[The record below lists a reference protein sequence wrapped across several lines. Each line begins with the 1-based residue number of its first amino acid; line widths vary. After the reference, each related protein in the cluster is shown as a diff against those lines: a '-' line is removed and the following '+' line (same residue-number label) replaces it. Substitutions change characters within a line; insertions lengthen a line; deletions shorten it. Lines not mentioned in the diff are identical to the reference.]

1 MKLHSEMSI
10 GWIIVYAVVLASLSG
25 STSTEG
31 NSQKTSEA
39 NSSAGESIDRKPG
52 QIFRDS
58 SEVFRTN
65 KESNNIRGFK

>member
-31 NSQKTSEA
+31 NFPKTSDA
-39 NSSAGESIDRKPG
+39 NNSTKESIDRNSI
-52 QIFRDS
+52 QILRDS
-58 SEVFRTN
+58 VEVFRTN
-65 KESNNIRGFK
+65 KEPNIRGFK